1 MTCATR
7 AGAVVLD
14 FIDIAED
21 VNAVDDQLRHPDDGE
36 RIGLILCTTHN
47 QTVAKLALHRS
58 GAPIAVAG
66 QGGDRH
72 PSRPEA
78 TIA

>member
-21 VNAVDDQLRHPDDGE
+21 LNAVDDQLRHPDDGE

-47 QTVAKLALHRS
+47 QTVAKFALHRR
-58 GAPIAVAG
+58 A
-66 QGGDRH
+66 DRRRRLAD
-72 PSRPEA
+72 RPA
-78 TIA
+78 RC

>member
-1 MTCATR
+1 VLLSWTSSTSPRTSTPSTISCATPTTAR
-7 AGAVVLD
+7 
-14 FIDIAED
+14 
-21 VNAVDDQLRHPDDGE
+21 

-47 QTVAKLALHRS
+47 QTVAKFALHRS

-66 QGGDRH
+66 QGGDPH